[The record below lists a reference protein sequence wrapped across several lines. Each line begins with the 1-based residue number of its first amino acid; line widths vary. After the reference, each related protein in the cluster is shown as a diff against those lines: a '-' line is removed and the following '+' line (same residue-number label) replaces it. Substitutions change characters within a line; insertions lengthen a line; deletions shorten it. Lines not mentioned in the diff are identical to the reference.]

1 MDLNNLIEEII
12 SNTVLNITFSNPFKK
27 SNEYNK
33 VNIQAS
39 EDGYLISRYTSTQVF
54 HENINSLK
62 SLMSELFSEYKQLDG
77 KVKNGNYNIRVN
89 KKGSVLR
96 KFSEEDNS
104 GLVLKHNRSKNYLLS
119 NYENLQVLKDL
130 RIVSQNNTIINS
142 MSDKFRQ
149 INKYIE
155 LVDDLIKNDN
165 LDKLKIVDFGSGKSY
180 LTFILYEY
188 LSNTLKLDVE
198 MIGIDL
204 KADVIEDNR
213 KLAIKYG
220 YNNLKFICGDINDVE
235 ISDVD
240 MMISLHACDIA
251 TDLALNKALE
261 WKVKYIV
268 SVPCCQN
275 ELYTQ
280 LKSDTYSKMLDFKII
295 KERMSA
301 LLTDTVRANVLQ
313 YKGYQTQVIEYI
325 DSSHSL
331 KNLMIRA
338 RFTGKSD
345 DLALENI
352 RSLQKEYNFT
362 QKLLELQKIK

>member
-1 MDLNNLIEEII
+1 MELNNLVKEID
-12 SNTVLNITFSNPFKK
+12 SNGVLNVTFSNPFKK

-39 EDGYLISRYTSTQVF
+39 EDGYLVSHYTSTQVF
-54 HENINSLK
+54 HENLNALED
-62 SLMSELFSEYKQLDG
+62 LMMDLFSEYKQLDG
-77 KVKNGNYNIRVN
+77 KVRSGNYNIRVN

-104 GLVLKHNRSKNYLLS
+104 ELVLKHNRSKNYLLS
-119 NYENLQVLKDL
+119 NYEELQVLKDL
-130 RIVSQNNTIINS
+130 KIVSQNNTIINS

-165 LDKLKIVDFGSGKSY
+165 LKKLKIVDFGSGKSY

-188 LSNTLKLDVE
+188 LKNTLNLDIE

-204 KADVIEDNR
+204 KEDVIKNNR
-213 KLAIKYG
+213 KLALKYG
-220 YNNLKFICGDINDVE
+220 YDKLEFIAGDINDVD
-235 ISDVD
+235 INDVD

-261 WKVKYIV
+261 WNVKYIV

-280 LKSDTYSKMLDFKII
+280 LNSDTYSKMLDFKII

-301 LLTDTVRANVLQ
+301 LMTDTVRANVLQ

-338 RFTGKSD
+338 RFTGKTD

-362 QKLLELQKIK
+362 QKLIELQEIK